1 VAPGASVRQALNLM
15 GTYNVSQIPVV
26 EADECVGSLSEGPL
40 MARALADDKVL
51 DRPVSDV
58 MQPPFPVIETGAPL
72 DRVTALLS
80 RETPA
85 ALVRQDGTFVG
96 IVTRHD
102 VLRHVAG
109 IK

>member
-1 VAPGASVRQALNLM
+1 VRQALNLM

-26 EADECVGSLSEGPL
+26 EAKECVGSLSEGPL
-40 MARALADDKVL
+40 MARALADAKVL
-51 DRPVSDV
+51 DHPVSDV
-58 MQPPFPVIETGAPL
+58 MQAPFPVIDKGAPV

-85 ALVRQDGTFVG
+85 ALVREDGTFVG